1 MESITTDPIMFNQD
15 QIQIALK
22 NAIEGKFSFDCGDA
36 GGWHYSSNK
45 VVYSTGR
52 DYLRVAT
59 DGWRSPD
66 QRRIVIKNMRG
77 MAILS
82 LI

>member
-1 MESITTDPIMFNQD
+1 MGANRTADMLTQD
-15 QIQIALK
+15 QIQIALE

-36 GGWHYSSNK
+36 NGWHYSSNK

-59 DGWRSPD
+59 DGWRSPQ
-66 QRRIVIKNMRG
+66 QRRVVIKNMQG

-82 LI
+82 MI

>member
-1 MESITTDPIMFNQD
+1 MFTQD

-22 NAIEGKFSFDCGDA
+22 NAIEGKFSSDYGA
-36 GGWHYSSNK
+36 ANGWHYSSNN

-59 DGWRSPD
+59 DGWISPD
-66 QRRIVIKNMRG
+66 RRRIVIKNMRG

>member
-1 MESITTDPIMFNQD
+1 MFTQD

-22 NAIEGKFSFDCGDA
+22 NAIEGKFSFDCGYKN
-36 GGWHYSSNK
+36 GWNYSSNK
-45 VVYSTGR
+45 VVYSTGK
-52 DYLRVAT
+52 DYLRVST

-66 QRRIVIKNMRG
+66 QQRIVIKNMRG

>member
-1 MESITTDPIMFNQD
+1 MYTQE
-15 QIQIALK
+15 QIQVAVHR
-22 NAIEGKFSFDCGDA
+22 AIEGKYYSDWGCGD
-36 GGWHYSSNK
+36 GWSYWSDK

-52 DYLRVAT
+52 DYLRVET
-59 DGWRSPD
+59 DGWISPN
-66 QRRIVIKNMRG
+66 RRRTVIKNMRG